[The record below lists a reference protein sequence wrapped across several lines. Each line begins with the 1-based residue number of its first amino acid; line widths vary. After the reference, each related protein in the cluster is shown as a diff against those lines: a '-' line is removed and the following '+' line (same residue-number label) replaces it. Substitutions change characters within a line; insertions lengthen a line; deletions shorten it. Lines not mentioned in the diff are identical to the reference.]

1 MLVALAD
8 NETLAD
14 KSGLE
19 FVTSHCND
27 PFIALRHLS
36 PSPSSL
42 LVPCSLLKFGGGI
55 KLASVNDLVYS
66 S

>member
-1 MLVALAD
+1 MALAD

-19 FVTSHCND
+19 FVTSHCNE

-36 PSPSSL
+36 PAPSSL
-42 LVPCSLLKFGGGI
+42 LVPCSLF
-55 KLASVNDLVYS
+55 SVGAYNLLQSMTWYTLLDPW
-66 S
+66 